1 MIKVAHICT
10 SPTGGAGIAAYRLHR
25 GLLNSGACNSVVV
38 CLGAGKYK
46 DEPGVIQVTQRPLT
60 FSEKLLRKFNRYTEK
75 QAEFNQQLAQIPG
88 KYEIAT
94 WPETRYAVELNQ
106 AVLDADVIHLHW
118 VAGFVNYPTF
128 FKSLK
133 NKAIVWTLH
142 DMNPFMGIF
151 HYQGDESRNPA
162 LHQLNERALK
172 IKSSALNKS
181 KVHVVALSNWIAD
194 EARKNKVFSKFTYTS
209 IPNGVNVKVF
219 KPVEKAVAKQHLNIP
234 ANEHTL
240 LFISE
245 NIDNYRKG
253 IDILIEALALVKS
266 SKPLRVISV
275 GHGNLQLPAHIN
287 YTPMGA
293 IFNEE
298 ELARVYAAS
307 DVFVIPSREDNLPN
321 VMVEAF
327 ACGTPVVGF
336 AIGGLKQ
343 YVIPFKTGILA
354 NNVTVA
360 DFATAIETC
369 LENLPAFDATYISDF
384 AKQNF
389 DDGLQARSH
398 ADFYKQL
405 LEGKN

>member
-1 MIKVAHICT
+1 MIKIAHICT
-10 SPTGGAGIAAYRLHR
+10 SPTGGAGIAAYRLHC
-25 GLLNSGACNSVVV
+25 GLLQSRECSSVVV
-38 CLGAGKYK
+38 CLWPGKHT
-46 DEPGVIQVTQRPLT
+46 DDTSIIQVAQRPLT
-60 FSEKLLRKFNRYTEK
+60 ITEKVLRKFNWYTDK
-75 QAEFNQQLAQIPG
+75 QAHFNQQLAKVPG

-94 WPETRYAVELNQ
+94 WPQTHYAVELEK
-106 AVLDADVIHLHW
+106 AVLDADIVHLHW

-133 NKAIVWTLH
+133 NKIIVWTLH

-151 HYQGDESRNPA
+151 HYQGDESRNPG
-162 LHQLNERALK
+162 LHQLNKRALK
-172 IKSSALNKS
+172 IKSVALNNS
-181 KVHVVALSNWIAD
+181 KVHVVALSNWIAA
-194 EARKNKVFSKFTYTS
+194 EAQKNKVFGRFTYTS
-209 IPNGVNVKVF
+209 IPNGVNLNVF
-219 KPVEKAVAKQHLNIP
+219 KPVNKGVAKQHLNIP

-275 GHGNLQLPAHIN
+275 GHGNLQLPEHIN

-293 IFNEE
+293 IFDEA
-298 ELARVYAAS
+298 ELARIYAAS
-307 DVFVIPSREDNLPN
+307 DMFVIPSREDNLPN

-354 NNVTVA
+354 NNITTT
-360 DFATAIETC
+360 DFARAIETC
-369 LENLPAFDATYISDF
+369 LENLTGFDQAYISDF
-384 AKQNF
+384 ARQNF
-389 DDGLQARSH
+389 DDELQASSH
-398 ADFYKQL
+398 VNFYKQL
-405 LEGKN
+405 LKGKN